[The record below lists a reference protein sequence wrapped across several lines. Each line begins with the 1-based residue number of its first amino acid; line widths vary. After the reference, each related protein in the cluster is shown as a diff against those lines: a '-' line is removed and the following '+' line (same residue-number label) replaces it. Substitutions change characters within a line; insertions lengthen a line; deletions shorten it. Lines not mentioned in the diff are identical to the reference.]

1 MTEVYSNDYLK
12 IIEEKNKIFKII
24 FEYPNAVLINSLI
37 KTRIIQG
44 GTSTDDYRIL
54 KFKADTVKSL
64 SQFQEEKQK
73 ERGKKSLNTNE
84 VASLVSNLSS
94 QLELLLSYSYTV
106 IGYNPNYTIVINDKK
121 FAFLGSEL
129 INRVEDNMILIS
141 SPFTS
146 KDFFLSPELSEIK
159 ELPSYIHFKTSF
171 FSLGCLILH
180 VLLSEDEF
188 YNEYLKNENKTL
200 DIEMLLNL
208 HPIKN
213 TKIYWLL
220 YRCLIK
226 EPKNRS
232 ILLI

>member
-84 VASLVSNLSS
+84 IASLVSNLSS

-220 YRCLIK
+220 SRCLIK